1 MNPIDK
7 QMFNITLRTFE
18 SQILYFNGMYKLPV
32 APFPTIFKVAH
43 AEQDKNP
50 KLNAA
55 EAVIHRLK
63 SFKKILGD
71 ELNEID
77 LIINHVE
84 TNGQKHDAGVE
95 PLYRPEDFLTDMAD
109 LLGDIMVYCASE
121 MAKYGIPQKE
131 TLAIIM
137 SSNFSKLDNDGN
149 PLYDSTGKVLKG
161 PNYWKPE
168 PMIKKMLEEK
178 ISQTRK

>member
-1 MNPIDK
+1 MSEQNT
-7 QMFNITLRTFE
+7 FNVTLRSFE

-32 APFPTIFKVAH
+32 APYPTVH
-43 AEQDKNP
+43 
-50 KLNAA
+50 
-55 EAVIHRLK
+55 AVIMDEQKKHPTNGDDVAVCRRLH
-63 SFKKILGD
+63 SFKKILSD

-77 LIINHVE
+77 LIVAQVQEALHV
-84 TNGQKHDAGVE
+84 NSSGVE
-95 PLYRPEDFLTDMAD
+95 AKYKPEDFLTDMAD

-137 SSNFSKLDNDGN
+137 SSNFSKLDNNGN
-149 PLYDSTGKVLKG
+149 PIYDSTGKVMKG

-168 PMIKKMLEEK
+168 PAIKKMLEEK
-178 ISQTRK
+178 ILQAKG